1 MITTYEL
8 LLMGFLLFAGGVLI
22 GIAIKSESD
31 GSLKIDTTDPLK
43 DKYLLELEIPL
54 DDISKRKTIT
64 LKIKNVDLRNS

>member
-1 MITTYEL
+1 MIATYQL
-8 LLMGFLLFAGGVLI
+8 LLMGFLLFAGGVLV
-22 GIAIKSESD
+22 GIALKSESD

-64 LKIKNVDLRNS
+64 LKVENVDLNHS